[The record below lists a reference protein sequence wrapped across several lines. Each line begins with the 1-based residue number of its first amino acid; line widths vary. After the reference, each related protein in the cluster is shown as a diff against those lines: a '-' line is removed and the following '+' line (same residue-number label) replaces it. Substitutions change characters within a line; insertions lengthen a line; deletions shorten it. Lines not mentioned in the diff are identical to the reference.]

1 MISQKET
8 IWMDQDNLEWFR
20 KNKNTR
26 NIKFYSFSKTK
37 WSLLKKSHQQYWSS
51 GYGWRRMFKRSWYRI
66 PVPYIGWTFGHFF
79 ILICSKNC
87 LKRPKINDKEAGV
100 GPFKKN
106 NIEFK
111 KWNGLSLM
119 KFYLAKTTTYLY
131 LSTKVCSWVGL
142 LNTNYATR

>member
-100 GPFKKN
+100 GPFKKT
-106 NIEFK
+106 I
-111 KWNGLSLM
+111 LSLRNET
-119 KFYLAKTTTYLY
+119 A
-131 LSTKVCSWVGL
+131 STWWNSTLPKLPPTCTSVLKCVRGL
-142 LNTNYATR
+142 DY